1 MAARTSRAGRAG
13 EVSWKRF
20 RPNPVSLV
28 EEMSMVGSRG
38 RQTAAGNLERVD
50 QVGDELVE
58 GVAGKTL

>member
-1 MAARTSRAGRAG
+1 
-13 EVSWKRF
+13 VSWRRF

-28 EEMSMVGSRG
+28 EETGMVGSRG
-38 RQTAAGNLERVD
+38 RQTVARNLERVD